1 MASNPQSFRTRHL
14 RWLVLL
20 TLNHARPLGGADRM
34 VLQVAQAEYADATL
48 NELRRELD
56 YLQRRELIALRRPP
70 DAGPWY
76 AELTRHGIDV
86 AEHTVDCE
94 PGIARPEKYW

>member
-1 MASNPQSFRTRHL
+1 MASNPQGFRTRHL

-20 TLNHARPLGGADRM
+20 TLNHARPLGGEDRM

-48 NELRRELD
+48 NELRRELG
-56 YLQRRELIALRRPP
+56 YLQLRELITLRRPP
-70 DAGPWY
+70 DGGAWY
-76 AELTRHGIDV
+76 AELTRAGVDL
-86 AEHTVDCE
+86 AEYTVDCE

>member
-1 MASNPQSFRTRHL
+1 MASNPQGFRTRHL
-14 RWLVLL
+14 RWLILL
-20 TLNHARPLGGADRM
+20 TLNHARPLGGQDKM

-56 YLQRRELIALRRPP
+56 YLHRRELITLRRPP
-70 DAGPWY
+70 DGGPWY
-76 AELTRHGIDV
+76 AELSRHGVDV
-86 AEHTVDCE
+86 AEYTVDCE